1 MLEKINLKGKIKKDA
16 YEKQFTKLSEN
27 LGALQRELRD
37 ADVPVIILFEGFRG
51 SWRGLLIN
59 KIISALDPRGF
70 SVFSASKTTEKQK
83 QGPFFGQ
90 FWKELPAAGQIS
102 IHHRAWYFL
111 KNEHTV
117 GDKDEASEWYNIS
130 YEEINTF
137 EKELTDEGYIIIKIF
152 THLSAKQQEKNL
164 TKGFQT
170 SGSQWESLTPG
181 GIEGIDY
188 KAYEKVYEEM
198 LAKTDMAYAPWHI
211 IPMESKRVG
220 IIETLKVLIAE
231 LTEALNKHKLQ
242 KAEQGRKA
250 LQKKNAADETIPDIL
265 STYDLS
271 KTISE
276 KAYEK
281 KYKALRQKI
290 GELQL
295 KLYEKKIST
304 IVAFEGWDAGG
315 KGGAIKRL
323 TAGLDPLGYK
333 VNPVC
338 APNDWEKKF
347 HYLWRFWQH
356 IPAPGEAAIFDRTWY
371 GRVLVERVEGFAT
384 AQEWHRAYQ
393 EINDMEA
400 QWTKQGIIVQ
410 KFWMQIDKDE
420 QYNRFKAREEDPDKT
435 WKITAEDWRNREK
448 WDAYVGAV
456 NEMLYRTDTEE
467 APWTVVEAKNKFY
480 ARLKVLETMI
490 KRMEKVLKKQEK

>member
-1 MLEKINLKGKIKKDA
+1 MLEKVNLKKKIKKSE
-16 YEKQFTKLSEN
+16 YEEKFAKLSEK
-27 LGALQRELRD
+27 LGALQRKLRD
-37 ADVPVIILFEGFRG
+37 EKVPVIILFEGFRG

-70 SVFSASKTTEKQK
+70 RVFSASKTSDKQK
-83 QGPFFGQ
+83 QEPFFAQ
-90 FWKELPAAGQIS
+90 FWQELPAAGQIN

-111 KNEHTV
+111 RNEHAV
-117 GDKDEASEWYNIS
+117 GDKDEASEWYHVS
-130 YEEINTF
+130 FSEINTF
-137 EKELTDEGYIIIKIF
+137 EKELTEEGYTIIKIF
-152 THLSAKQQEKNL
+152 THISAKQQEKNL
-164 TKGFQT
+164 AKGFQT

-188 KAYEKVYEEM
+188 KVYEKTYEEM
-198 LAKTDMAYAPWHI
+198 LDKTDTDYAPWQI
-211 IPMESKRVG
+211 VPMESKRTG
-220 IIETLKVLIAE
+220 IIATLETLIEKLNVALANHKKPKEGNNVKVKDS
-231 LTEALNKHKLQ
+231 TV
-242 KAEQGRKA
+242 
-250 LQKKNAADETIPDIL
+250 PDIL
-265 STYDLS
+265 STYDLT

-276 KAYEK
+276 KEYEEKNK
-281 KYKALRQKI
+281 KYRKRL

-315 KGGAIKRL
+315 KGGAIRRL

-338 APNDWEKKF
+338 APNDWEKRF

-356 IPAPGEAAIFDRTWY
+356 IPFPGEIAVFDRTWY

-384 AQEWHRAYQ
+384 VNEWRRAYQ
-393 EINDMEA
+393 EINDMEN
-400 QWTKQGIIVQ
+400 QWTKQNIIVQ
-410 KFWMQIDKDE
+410 KFWMQIDKEE

-448 WDAYVGAV
+448 WDSYVEAI

-480 ARLKVLETMI
+480 ARLKVMETMI
-490 KRMEKVLKKQEK
+490 KRMSRALEK